1 MNYYELTF
9 TYTSPVET
17 SIINDVLAAWEKS
30 VLKVL
35 PKTKTGYK
43 GIFPT
48 NYIM

>member
-17 SIINDVLAAWEKS
+17 SIINDVLAAEKS

-35 PKTKTGYK
+35 PKTKMGYK